1 MGYSEV
7 VLVLYQLQFTGTIEQ
22 LQFTGA
28 ESFSNSA
35 VKSKLA
41 LNHPCKEL
49 IWAFHLDEA
58 AQPFDFADGGN
69 HILGTAKLQLN
80 GHDRFSERKAGYFSL
95 VQPYQHHTR
104 IPDSN
109 GIYVYSFALNP
120 EQHQPS
126 GTVNMSRIDNAT
138 LQMNTTLASD
148 NTGRLKVFAVNYN
161 VLRIM
166 AGMGG
171 LAYSN

>member
-1 MGYSEV
+1 M
-7 VLVLYQLQFTGTIEQ
+7 QFS
-22 LQFTGA
+22 GA
-28 ESFSNSA
+28 ESFSNTA

-49 IWAFHLDEA
+49 VWVFQKDNAGLGVYTN
-58 AQPFDFADGGN
+58 ADGS
-69 HILGTAKLQLN
+69 HILDNAKLILN
-80 GHDRFSERKAGYFSL
+80 GHDRFSSRKAGYFGL

-104 IPDSN
+104 IPAA
-109 GIYVYSFALNP
+109 GVYVYSFALNP

-138 LQMNTTLASD
+138 LQMNLTSND
-148 NTGRLKVFAVNYN
+148 DLKLRVYAVNYN

-171 LAYSN
+171 LALSV